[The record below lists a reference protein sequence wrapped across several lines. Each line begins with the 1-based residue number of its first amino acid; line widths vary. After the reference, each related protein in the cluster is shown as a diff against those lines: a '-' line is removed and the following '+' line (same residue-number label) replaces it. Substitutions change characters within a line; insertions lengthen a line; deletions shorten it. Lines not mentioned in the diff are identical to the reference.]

1 MNITYYRARNIVADK
16 IRRKFDKA
24 KIDLVELFESAKPCR
39 PQFWE
44 EEENYQYSKKWIKKE
59 SNVFFHMGEYIIWF
73 SIPIEGNPEGAEDE
87 WAKFVLAV
95 EIYDPDRYSPFAAK
109 YIPIAEASKQS
120 AKDLIEWIFERISEI
135 PKDAKPTKEFV
146 EIVKLLLGN
155 YP

>member
-1 MNITYYRARNIVADK
+1 MNVAYYKARNVVADK
-16 IRRKFDKA
+16 VRRRFDKA
-24 KIDLVELFESAKPCR
+24 KMDFVELFEGDKPCR

-44 EEENYQYSKKWIKKE
+44 REENYQYSKKWIKKE

-73 SIPIEGNPEGAEDE
+73 SVPIEGNPEKAENE

-120 AKDLIEWIFERISEI
+120 AKDLVEWIFEKISEI